1 MAVESGAQARCA
13 IYTRKSAAPP
23 LGQEI
28 TSLQSQR
35 AICASYIVS
44 QQHKGWREIE
54 KPYEDA
60 GRTGANLNRPA
71 LQELLTDIEEG
82 LVDVVLVYKLD
93 RITRTLLDFIRLI
106 DFFERFGVV
115 FVSITQN
122 FDTSD
127 SMGRLIRNVLLTF
140 AQFERE
146 IASDRMRD
154 KKMVMKQSGR
164 WTGGDAP
171 IGYDL
176 KKGKLV
182 PNAPEAEAVRCAFR
196 TYIAEKRL
204 SAVHKA
210 LLAGGHRRKV
220 WKTAAGER
228 RGGTPISLT
237 SLHHVLQ
244 NPVYVGDVTY
254 RGERFPGLHEAI
266 LEREIWD
273 RAQEVLA
280 ERRLFKPRL
289 PEHLLAGLLW
299 DAYGRR
305 MNARQSRNGAGSH
318 SYYESAPCAWAA
330 RRHLKVLRVA
340 AKQIEELVRTAIQ
353 HQLLDPAGLRR
364 LLLDHGLTGT
374 ELNQLCEAG
383 PPAAARLQTL
393 HIRHLV
399 GLYKQ
404 MISRVEV
411 GFDRLHT
418 SLRTASLVALL
429 RWDGVGLFRMTDL
442 ELLRAKHVTG
452 LEVPTHLYRQRREGW
467 LPVQPC
473 LEQAA
478 PDPGLLTLLDDAREA
493 QRLVFRHRD
502 RSLSELAWSVG
513 KKPSY
518 FSRLVRLNYLAP
530 DVVASIVDGRQPES
544 LTRGLLMKMDLPL
557 DWAIQRRLLG
567 YRPLHAEHETEE
579 ALATGTPLAHDRSS
593 ELVC

>member
-1 MAVESGAQARCA
+1 MTVETIGRARCA

-35 AICASYIVS
+35 SICSAYIAS

-54 KPYEDA
+54 KLYEDA

-106 DFFERFGVV
+106 DLFERYGVV

-146 IASDRMRD
+146 ISSDRIRD

-182 PNAPEAEAVRCAFR
+182 INSIEAEAVRCIYE
-196 TYIAEKRL
+196 TYIEEKRL

-210 LLAGGHRRKV
+210 LIARGHRRKV
-220 WKTAAGER
+220 WKSVAGER

-244 NPVYVGDVTY
+244 NPVYIGEVTY
-254 RGERFPGLHEAI
+254 RGERFPGLHEPI
-266 LEREIWD
+266 LEPAIWEK
-273 RAQEVLA
+273 AQEVLA

-289 PEHLLAGLLW
+289 AEHQLAGLLW
-299 DAYGRR
+299 DAIGRR
-305 MNARQSRNGAGSH
+305 MNARQSRNGVGSH
-318 SYYESAPCAWAA
+318 RYYESAPCAWAA
-330 RRHLKVLRVA
+330 RRELKILRVA
-340 AKQIEELVRTAIQ
+340 AGQIEGLVCTAIQ
-353 HQLLDPAGLRR
+353 QHLVDPAGLRR
-364 LLLDHGLTGT
+364 MLLDHGVTGRD
-374 ELNQLCEAG
+374 LNQLCEAG
-383 PPAAARLQTL
+383 PATAVRLQAL
-393 HIRHLV
+393 RARQLAGV
-399 GLYKQ
+399 YKQ
-404 MISRVEV
+404 LIARVEV
-411 GFDRLHT
+411 GFDRVHL
-418 SLRTASLVALL
+418 SLRSASLVALL
-429 RWDGVGLFRMTDL
+429 RWNGVGLFRMNNL
-442 ELLRAKHVTG
+442 EIAFSKQVHG
-452 LEVPTHLYRQRREGW
+452 IEIPIHLYRQRRENW
-467 LPVQPC
+467 LPVKPC
-473 LEQAA
+473 EVQTK
-478 PDPGLLTLLDDAREA
+478 PEPSLLNLLDDAREA
-493 QRLVFRHRD
+493 QRLLLKQRD
-502 RSLSELAWSVG
+502 HSLSELAWSVG
-513 KKPSY
+513 KKPLH
-518 FSRLVRLNYLAP
+518 FSRLIRLNYLAP
-530 DVVASIVDGRQPES
+530 DILAAIVDGTQPPC
-544 LTRGLLMKMDLPL
+544 LTRGLLMKTDLPL
-557 DWAIQRRLLG
+557 DWALQRRLLG
-567 YRPLHAEHETEE
+567 FRPVHQS
-579 ALATGTPLAHDRSS
+579 D
-593 ELVC
+593 